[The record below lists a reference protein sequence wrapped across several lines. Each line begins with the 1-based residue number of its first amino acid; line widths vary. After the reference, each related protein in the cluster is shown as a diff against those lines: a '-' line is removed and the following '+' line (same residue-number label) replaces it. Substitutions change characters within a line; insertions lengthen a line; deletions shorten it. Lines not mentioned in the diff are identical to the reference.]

1 MARRPLPLFDVTG
14 PAKRDI
20 TAILKRSIRE
30 FGKDASVRYRALI
43 RQALNDIRADPERPG
58 SRERPEIMIPGAR
71 TYHLQFS
78 KSRVG
83 GQAVK
88 EPRHFLLYRR
98 KPDGVIEVARLLDDV
113 HDLAR
118 HLPDD
123 YQRSE

>member
-1 MARRPLPLFDVTG
+1 M
-14 PAKRDI
+14 
-20 TAILKRSIRE
+20 KRSIRD
-30 FGKDASVRYRALI
+30 FGKAAAIRYRALI
-43 RQALNDIRADPERPG
+43 RQALNDVKADPERPG
-58 SRERPEIMIPGAR
+58 SKERPEIMIQGAR

-78 KSRVG
+78 RSRVI

-88 EPRHFLLYRR
+88 ERRHFLLYRR
-98 KPDGVIEVARLLDDV
+98 KPDGVIQVARLLDDV